1 MTDTVQTTPAPAA
14 PPSPPAQAAPTP
26 VGRRSLLWAVLP
38 MIAALGLGASVF
50 FPWLEAFGVS
60 VNAMDVRLDSL
71 WTDLV
76 DFELD
81 GAWLGPVVIAL
92 AALGVVMILLRSV
105 PAFFYR
111 VVGIVAIAVVAMF
124 FRAAIAGDGF
134 EFVQYGAYAAAG
146 FSLLMLI
153 PRN

>member
-1 MTDTVQTTPAPAA
+1 MTEFDTPTSTPPAAPTAPAA
-14 PPSPPAQAAPTP
+14 KPDKE
-26 VGRRSLLWAVLP
+26 RSLLWAVLP
-38 MIAALGLGASVF
+38 MIAAAAFGASAF
-50 FPWLEAFGVS
+50 FPWIDAFGTT
-60 VNAMDVRLDSL
+60 VNAMDIRLDSS

-81 GAWLGPVVIAL
+81 GAWLGPVVIAI
-92 AALGVVMILLRSV
+92 AALGFLMILLRSV
-105 PAFFYR
+105 PAVFYR

-134 EFVQYGAYAAAG
+134 EFVAWGAYAAAG
-146 FSLLMLI
+146 AALLMLI

>member
-1 MTDTVQTTPAPAA
+1 MAPSAPVVTPAKE
-14 PPSPPAQAAPTP
+14 
-26 VGRRSLLWAVLP
+26 RSRMWAVLP
-38 MIAALGLGASVF
+38 MIAAVGLGASVF
-50 FPWLEAFGVS
+50 FPWLEAFGTT
-60 VNAMDVRLDSL
+60 VNAMDIRLDSS

-81 GAWLGPVVIAL
+81 GAWLGPVVLAIAV
-92 AALGVVMILLRSV
+92 LGFLMILLRSV
-105 PAFFYR
+105 PAVFYR
-111 VVGIVAIAVVAMF
+111 IVGIVAIAVVAMF

-134 EFVQYGAYAAAG
+134 EFVAWGAYAAAG

>member
-1 MTDTVQTTPAPAA
+1 MSDSVQPTPAPA
-14 PPSPPAQAAPTP
+14 PRPSQAGSTPAG
-26 VGRRSLLWAVLP
+26 GRSRLWAVLP
-38 MIAALGLGASVF
+38 MIAAIGLGASAF
-50 FPWLEAFGVS
+50 FPWLGGFGVS
-60 VNAMDVRLDSL
+60 VSAMDLRLDSL
-71 WTDLV
+71 WSDLF
-76 DFELD
+76 DFELN

-105 PAFFYR
+105 PAVFYR
-111 VVGIVAIAVVAMF
+111 LVAIVAIAVVAMF

-134 EFVQYGAYAAAG
+134 EFVEYGAYAAAG